1 MFFSWSIDV
10 ICLLLSACLGTKRS
24 RASNFRSL
32 NSKRVSTSISS
43 SPCQVDIPVSTKES
57 SLNPNS
63 VFNFTESDW
72 SSWGEVTASTLRFP
86 TTSTRSCGMPIS
98 IHLERCLSE
107 VVRISSPLG
116 KSKLRAIGDE
126 CSRLNVRSES
136 RALMTRAGMPR
147 RLA

>member
-1 MFFSWSIDV
+1 MT
-10 ICLLLSACLGTKRS
+10 CLLLSACLGTKSS
-24 RASNFRSL
+24 RASKLRSHI
-32 NSKRVSTSISS
+32 SKRVSTSISS
-43 SPCQVDIPVSTKES
+43 SPCQVDIPVRTKES

-63 VFNFTESDW
+63 AFNFADSDW
-72 SSWGEVTASTLRFP
+72 SNWGEVTASTLRFP

-107 VVRISSPLG
+107 VVRISSPSG
-116 KSKLRAIGDE
+116 RSKLRAIGDV
-126 CSRLNVRSES
+126 CSLLNVRSER

>member
-1 MFFSWSIDV
+1 MT
-10 ICLLLSACLGTKRS
+10 CLLLSACLGTKSS
-24 RASNFRSL
+24 RVSNFRSRI
-32 NSKRVSTSISS
+32 SKRVSTSISS
-43 SPCQVDIPVSTKES
+43 SPCQVDIPVRTKES

-63 VFNFTESDW
+63 AFNFADSDW
-72 SSWGEVTASTLRFP
+72 SNWGEVTASTLRFP

-116 KSKLRAIGDE
+116 RSKFRAIGDV
-126 CSRLNVRSES
+126 CNLLYVRSER